1 MFRRLGFP
9 KYPHH
14 VSSQRPVLAAVT
26 MRFGF
31 ERPQP
36 YFGYVGDGGSHLYAQ
51 LHSMSRYRLPPDP
64 CLLLQREMDGRV

>member
-1 MFRRLGFP
+1 
-9 KYPHH
+9 
-14 VSSQRPVLAAVT
+14 

-36 YFGYVGDGGSHLYAQ
+36 YFGYVGDGVSHLYAQ

-64 CLLLQREMDGRV
+64 CLLLQREMDGRVGERLMGVNGLAAAVGPD